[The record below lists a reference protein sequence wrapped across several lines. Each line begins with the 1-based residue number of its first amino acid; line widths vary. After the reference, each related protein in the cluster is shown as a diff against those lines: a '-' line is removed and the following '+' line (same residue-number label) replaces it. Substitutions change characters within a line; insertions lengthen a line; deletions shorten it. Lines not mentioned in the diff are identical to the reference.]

1 MARREED
8 PQSHL
13 HHIIAQLQELECDA
27 LETLEPQWVY
37 SVLVSP
43 GRPRQTLLK
52 WVFARLCPSEYSNL
66 STVPPHVQEQKI
78 FQSLTCM
85 GICLP
90 GDSNIVEGSAPEAA
104 QLKFWRTCLDAIHHL
119 HNFLQARDKRI
130 TEPHDASVL
139 LARLAHSPHL
149 LPTLRG
155 GEASLVPEDLKDK
168 YQAWCKQQKHS
179 SVSESLRKVKEQ
191 LCEVQEK
198 HKSFDKVWDEI
209 PSAEEHHSLQ
219 ASVEQALANLSKQQE
234 VMQGVYSTYIAPWT
248 TSTTHLELPTTG
260 PLVEETESKL
270 SSLVKALKTTEEI
283 LHNCEKLEEQE
294 KAILKASHHPSCI
307 STTLHSLV
315 AEAGRPQDGL

>member
-1 MARREED
+1 MANKRKSGE
-8 PQSHL
+8 PQSSGKGPKKIKRHMKVMSL
-13 HHIIAQLQELECDA
+13 EEKGELIKEIKGGMSYAACGRHYGIK
-27 LETLEPQWVY
+27 EST
-37 SVLVSP
+37 VSP
-43 GRPRQTLLK
+43 LPCLVEHKVMIKNLQCIVTSSIFYLL
-52 WVFARLCPSEYSNL
+52 
-66 STVPPHVQEQKI
+66 
-78 FQSLTCM
+78 QSFT
-85 GICLP
+85 
-90 GDSNIVEGSAPEAA
+90 
-104 QLKFWRTCLDAIHHL
+104 K
-119 HNFLQARDKRI
+119 
-130 TEPHDASVL
+130 
-139 LARLAHSPHL
+139 
-149 LPTLRG
+149 
-155 GEASLVPEDLKDK
+155 
-168 YQAWCKQQKHS
+168 
-179 SVSESLRKVKEQ
+179 
-191 LCEVQEK
+191 
-198 HKSFDKVWDEI
+198 WDEI